1 MQIPKH
7 NYLAEDSWKNY
18 AACRGVENGVFY
30 PSNGRPSN
38 ETLKFCSNCLVQV
51 RCAVDATIGG
61 DDNGIWG
68 GLLISDR
75 EKANENFRFRK
86 KLFLKIIRNMKN
98 NNDIN
103 DWLEYSREIS
113 GIDDT
118 DDRVELIRTEKDLT
132 PEIINKILIIFFIY
146 GIDKNSLDTDTE
158 IVEIL
163 ENNNIV
169 LDISLLN
176 TVKAMVQQSMEKRQ
190 FPDIKKYLPYL
201 GKNFNDEYITELDE
215 PFEY

>member
-1 MQIPKH
+1 MQIPRH
-7 NYLAEDSWKNY
+7 NYLAGDSWKNY
-18 AACRGVENGVFY
+18 ASCQGVDDSLFY
-30 PSNGRPSN
+30 PSNGRPTN
-38 ETLKFCSNCLVQV
+38 ETLKICGNCLVQA
-51 RCAVDATIGG
+51 RCAIDSTIAS
-61 DDNGIWG
+61 DFNGIWG

-75 EKANENFRFRK
+75 EKASENNKIRK
-86 KLFLKIIRNMKN
+86 RIFLKLINNLKN
-98 NNDIN
+98 NSDIN

-118 DDRVELIRTEKDLT
+118 DDRVALIKTEKDLT